1 MEKVIFN
8 KFNSV
13 EEFSNWLQVTPQTAK
28 GKEFNNSNEISDYWT
43 KFTGTESF
51 DEAQNLL
58 KYGDKVNAD
67 KITATI
73 RKIKAQ
79 GKGNETRN
87 SLYNSPCGF
96 MPIVPKVLAGEPN
109 NMLAIKKQAYRSTK
123 VINIIYS
130 MSCSGSVPAV
140 EILNNSAKLVE
151 VICQLEKNGYRVNL
165 YAGDNARFKKQDT
178 HTAFIIKLKDSGKYL
193 DPLKI
198 AYPLV
203 NPSFLR
209 RHAFR
214 WLETFPKFDARGDY
228 GGAMNGEQFRGF
240 MKDKFK
246 NAVILSFYDICGK
259 DTKEIAKY
267 IESAK

>member
-1 MEKVIFN
+1 MKKVIFN
-8 KFNSV
+8 KFDSV
-13 EEFSNWLQVTPQTAK
+13 EEFSNWIQVTPQTEK
-28 GKEFNNSNEISDYWT
+28 GKEFNQSVTNSYR
-43 KFTGTESF
+43 FTGTESF
-51 DEAQNLL
+51 EEAQNLL
-58 KYGDKVNAD
+58 KCGDKEKAD

-79 GKGNETRN
+79 GKGTETRN
-87 SLYNSPCGF
+87 KLYNSPCGF
-96 MPIVPKVLAGEPN
+96 MPIVPKVLAGDPQ
-109 NMLAIKKQAYRSTK
+109 NMLAIKKQSYKSTK

-130 MSCSGSVPAV
+130 MSCSGSVSAV

-165 YAGDNARFKKQDT
+165 YTGDNAIFDQKAQ
-178 HTAFIIKLKDSGKYL
+178 TAFIIKIKDSGKYL

-209 RHAFR
+209 RHSFK
-214 WLETFPKFDARGDY
+214 WLETFNEFDARGDY
-228 GGAMNGEQFRGF
+228 GKPMYGDEFREF
-240 MKDKFK
+240 MKDKFR

-259 DTKEIAKY
+259 DTKEIEKY
-267 IESAK
+267 IENAK

>member
-1 MEKVIFN
+1 MRQFFEKFE
-8 KFNSV
+8 SV
-13 EEFSNWLQVTPQTAK
+13 TEFINTIEKRNVRKSFEGLQASQTKDFEFTDTFSYEEA
-28 GKEFNNSNEISDYWT
+28 NNL
-43 KFTGTESF
+43 FM
-51 DEAQNLL
+51 
-58 KYGDKVNAD
+58 YGDKKNAD
-67 KITATI
+67 KLNEAL

-87 SLYNSPCGF
+87 KLYNSPCGF
-96 MPIVPKVLAGEPN
+96 MPIVPKVFAGDPN

-130 MSCSGSVPAV
+130 MSCSGGVPAV

-165 YAGDNARFKKQDT
+165 YAGDNARFNKLDT

-209 RHAFR
+209 RHSFK
-214 WLETFPKFDARGDY
+214 WMETFPKFDARGDY
-228 GGAMNGEQFRGF
+228 GGAMNGEQFREF

-259 DTKEIAKY
+259 DTKEIAKM
-267 IESAK
+267 IESEK

>member
-28 GKEFNNSNEISDYWT
+28 GKELNESVTNSFR
-43 KFTGTESF
+43 FTGTKSL

-87 SLYNSPCGF
+87 KLYNSPCGF
-96 MPIVPKVLAGEPN
+96 MPIVPKVLAGDPQ
-109 NMLAIKKQAYRSTK
+109 NMLAIKKQRYNSTK
-123 VINIIYS
+123 VLNVVYNVTV
-130 MSCSGSVPAV
+130 SGNKKKEQLFETA
-140 EILNNSAKLVE
+140 AKVAN
-151 VICQLEKNGYRVNL
+151 VIASLEKNGYRVNL
-165 YAGDNARFKKQDT
+165 YVCFSVRSTCDESSKAIS
-178 HTAFIIKLKDSGKYL
+178 IIKIKDSGKYL
-193 DPLKI
+193 DTLRI

-203 NPSFLR
+203 NPSFYR
-209 RHAFR
+209 RHIFR
-214 WLETFPKFDARGDY
+214 YMERIKGFYLNRSY
-228 GGAMNGEQFRGF
+228 GKIVNEDGCKECLPI
-240 MKDKFK
+240 
-246 NAVILSFYDICGK
+246 NACYLSYYFCSGK
-259 DTKEIAKY
+259 TEEEIAKY